1 MIHFPPLQTGRI
13 NVQLRELTIRQAVA
27 LAATPL
33 EKHEAATSALL
44 AAIVEEARGEHTQPG
59 RWTVQERMF
68 VVAHY
73 LASTSD
79 SGGNFAIGN
88 ARFLD
93 YLRGDI
99 DTAADTV
106 DAGEACGDQWR
117 AKQITGDEAIAME
130 ALCTDRM
137 AWVAADMA
145 ARMRAL
151 DGSDPEPPDAT
162 DKPADY
168 AAWLAERKAVIEAM
182 PESDFEQLFEA
193 YRRGLVGLRHLFWLE
208 FDSTGH
214 VVMPKPQKGG
224 GAELDPARFSV
235 AAALG
240 DLARI
245 LGS

>member
-1 MIHFPPLQTGRI
+1 MIHFPPLQTPRL

-44 AAIVEEARGEHTQPG
+44 AAIVDQAHGEHAEPG

-73 LASTSD
+73 LACTSD
-79 SGGNFAIGN
+79 TGANFAIGN
-88 ARFLD
+88 GRFLD

-99 DTAADTV
+99 DAAAESV
-106 DAGEACGDQWR
+106 DAGQACGDAWR
-117 AKQITGDEAIAME
+117 CKQLTGDEAVAME

-137 AWVAADMA
+137 GWVAADMA
-145 ARMRAL
+145 ARMHAQ
-151 DGSDPEPPDAT
+151 DGEDPAPPDAT
-162 DKPADY
+162 ARPADY
-168 AAWLAERKAVIEAM
+168 AAWLADRKAAFEAM

-193 YRRGLVGLRHLFWLE
+193 YRRGLDSLRHLFWLE
-208 FDSTGH
+208 FDAAGH
-214 VVMPKPQKGG
+214 VVMPKAKGG
-224 GAELDPARFSV
+224 ESDLDPARFPV

-240 DLARI
+240 PLARI
-245 LGS
+245 LGP